1 MSLIV
6 SPKWLHHQVNEHP
19 DETVIVDVRF
29 HLTEPGQGREEY
41 LAGHIPGAFFLDLD
55 LDLSGELGPHGGRH
69 PLPNVEKAAKT
80 LGNIGIHPHTTVI
93 VYDNNGG
100 MFASRFWWQLHYL
113 GHENIHILDG
123 GYKNWLENG
132 FEASVKVPQAE
143 PVEYVPILREEE
155 LVDVNG
161 VRARI
166 GHSSSVLIDS
176 RDQARY
182 LGEVEPLDHK
192 AGHIP
197 GAVNYFWK
205 NVLDENGKWKSV
217 EGLKDNYAALDQ
229 SKEIIVYC
237 GSGVS
242 ACPNVIGLKQA
253 GFQNVKLY
261 AGSWSDW
268 ISYPEN
274 EIAAGKEA

>member
-6 SPKWLHHQVNEHP
+6 SPSWVHKQISDYPEK
-19 DETVIVDVRF
+19 TVIVDVRF
-29 HLTEPGQGREEY
+29 HLTSREQGRNEY
-41 LAGHIPGAFFLDLD
+41 LAGHIPGAFYLDLD
-55 LDLSGELGPHGGRH
+55 SDLSGEIGEHGGRH
-69 PLPNVEKAAKT
+69 PLPDVEKIAKT
-80 LGNIGIHPHTTVI
+80 LGGIGIRPNSTVI
-93 VYDNNGG
+93 AYDDHGG

-113 GHENIHILDG
+113 GHDSIHILDG
-123 GYKNWLENG
+123 GYQNWLKSG
-132 FEASVKVPQAE
+132 FEASIEIPKAE
-143 PVEYVPILREEE
+143 PVEYIPSLREEE

-166 GHSSSVLIDS
+166 GNSASVLVDS
-176 RDQARY
+176 RDHSRY
-182 LGEVEPLDHK
+182 AGENEPLDHK

-205 NVLDENGKWKSV
+205 NVIDDEGKWKSAD
-217 EGLKDNYAALDQ
+217 GLNENYAALDKT
-229 SKEIIVYC
+229 KEIIVYC

-274 EIAAGKEA
+274 KIATGEES